1 MTQQT
6 TQHLAA
12 RWALRA
18 SVGVFLLGLLFV
30 GTGSSTVKASIPP
43 STTIPIDEPV
53 EGGGVV
59 DAPTDQSTTVPA
71 PTNTIPASCFIP
83 TPVQATFVGR
93 LSASDRQ
100 TARFEVTQMRGG
112 SLDGYSVASLV
123 DVQYKEDV
131 RYLNLDQSYIVAV
144 GIDEASGVLYS
155 KIRDPEPL
163 YGGSQVVGVNSAVK
177 CPEVEDAVRTL
188 TMDAR
193 SVESG
198 VLAPLKTAKGKL
210 TQAILL
216 PFMWVFGG
224 LFGLATIRAFIVTV
238 YRTGKRAWSGQ

>member
-1 MTQQT
+1 MS
-6 TQHLAA
+6 L
-12 RWALRA
+12 
-18 SVGVFLLGLLFV
+18 VVFLLGLSFAGV
-30 GTGSSTVKASIPP
+30 SYSIASASVPP
-43 STTIPIDEPV
+43 TTPPTTNIPIDEPV

-59 DAPTDQSTTVPA
+59 DAPTDQSTSVPA
-71 PTNTIPASCFIP
+71 PTNTVPASCFIP

-93 LSASDRQ
+93 LSVSDRR

-112 SLDGYSVASLV
+112 SLDGYSVANLV
-123 DVQYKEDV
+123 DVQYDEDV
-131 RYLNLDQSYIVAV
+131 RYLDLEQSYIVAV
-144 GIDEASGVLYS
+144 GIDQSTGALYS

-163 YGGSQVVGVNSAVK
+163 YGGSQVIGVNSGVE

-198 VLAPLKTAKGKL
+198 VLAPLKNAKTKL
-210 TQAILL
+210 GRAILL
-216 PFMWVFGG
+216 PFLWVFGG
-224 LFGLATIRAFIVTV
+224 LFGLATIRAFVVTI

>member
-1 MTQQT
+1 MRSSLVVFVTG
-6 TQHLAA
+6 LSFAA
-12 RWALRA
+12 VGFSSA
-18 SVGVFLLGLLFV
+18 SAV
-30 GTGSSTVKASIPP
+30 IPP
-43 STTIPIDEPV
+43 TTTVPVDEPI
-53 EGGGVV
+53 EGGGVL
-59 DAPTDQSTTVPA
+59 DIPSDQSTTVPA
-71 PTNTIPASCFIP
+71 PTNTVPASCFIP

-144 GIDEASGVLYS
+144 GIDEASGALYS

-163 YGGSQVVGVNSAVK
+163 YGGSQVVGVNSGVI

-198 VLAPLKTAKGKL
+198 VLAPLKDAKGKL
-210 TQAILL
+210 GRAILL
-216 PFMWVFGG
+216 PFLWVFGG
-224 LFGLATIRAFIVTV
+224 LFGLATIRAFIVMV
-238 YRTGKRAWSGQ
+238 YRTGKRTWSGQ